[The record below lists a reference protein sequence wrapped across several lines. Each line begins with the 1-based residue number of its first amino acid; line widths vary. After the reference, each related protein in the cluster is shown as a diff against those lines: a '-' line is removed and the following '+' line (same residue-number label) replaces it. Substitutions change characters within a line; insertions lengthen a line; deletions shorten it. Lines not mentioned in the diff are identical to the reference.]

1 MGVGRGTESI
11 LVHIIQYV
19 SDVVNEYCVDVAF
32 LQLRL
37 KSSFSLCR
45 KQDKIVL
52 WTADAS
58 HVIAV

>member
-1 MGVGRGTESI
+1 M
-11 LVHIIQYV
+11 

>member
-1 MGVGRGTESI
+1 MGGRGTESI

-19 SDVVNEYCVDVAF
+19 SDEVNEYCVDVVF

-37 KSSFSLCR
+37 KSSFSLCM